1 MASEVTARQFSPLK
15 RLEPPSNS
23 YYKMTQKQHEGLL
36 KRMYMPFVR
45 GPEDRHYF
53 PSFEDKYSHSF
64 LKSNPYTPP
73 EEKNYPFAPHRDDV
87 PAVNTFSGF
96 VSPGAD
102 ADQNVSSGTIPESPK
117 GGRDAPLPQQ
127 AVPVPHRRAETSC
140 GRPALLLKGL
150 NQDRR
155 WNSRW
160 VPEVSLKAQAA
171 KWINPV
177 KVMPVLPEVKECFSP
192 HTFIFKEDSGAKSSD
207 PSSEAC
213 QDEKARKYMYTSAT
227 QSGYEDVP
235 WDRMLLPK
243 PQIDPTLEAMTDC
256 VSQCFKLKRYEAAP
270 EISQVAGGLWDRFQ
284 TRSFTVPHKPI
295 NFVSPSSRTEQI
307 PLYTGHIGAEN
318 FDDVDNANVDLIMH
332 GKVRT
337 VKPCYVKSSYALN
350 TSGYTGKV
358 HWSATQPA
366 NSNLPPTSP
375 STISR
380 MHGHMVKQG
389 QPTKFPHLGPLSQLV
404 TPTEPQNSFNK
415 KVKERIKI

>member
-15 RLEPPSNS
+15 RFSPPADSLR
-23 YYKMTQKQHEGLL
+23 KMSRKQHEGLL
-36 KRMYMPFVR
+36 KRMCMPFVR

-53 PSFEDKYSHSF
+53 PSFEDKDSNSF

-73 EEKNYPFAPHRDDV
+73 EEKKYPFAPHRDDV
-87 PAVNTFSGF
+87 PVVNTFSGF

-102 ADQNVSSGTIPESPK
+102 ADQKITSSTFVESPQD
-117 GGRDAPLPQQ
+117 GPDAPPPQQ
-127 AVPVPHRRAETSC
+127 AAPVLHRRAQTSC

-150 NQDRR
+150 SQDRR

-160 VPEVSLKAQAA
+160 VPEVSLKAQAG

-177 KVMPVLPEVKECFSP
+177 KVTPAPPPAKECFSP
-192 HTFIFKEDSGAKSSD
+192 YTFIFNVESDTKSGD
-207 PSSEAC
+207 RSSEAC
-213 QDEKARKYMYTSAT
+213 PDEKARKYMYTSAT
-227 QSGYEDVP
+227 QSGYEEVP

-243 PQIDPTLEAMTDC
+243 PPLDSTIEAMTDC
-256 VSQCFKLKRYEAAP
+256 VSQRCTLKRYERAP
-270 EISQVAGGLWDRFQ
+270 EASQVVGGLWDRFQ
-284 TRSFTVPHKPI
+284 TRSFTVPPTPI

-307 PLYTGHIGAEN
+307 PFYTGHIGAEN
-318 FDDVDNANVDLIMH
+318 FEDVDDADADLIIR
-332 GKVRT
+332 GRVRIA
-337 VKPCYVKSSYALN
+337 KPRYVKSSYALN

-380 MHGHMVKQG
+380 MHGYMIKQG
-389 QPTKFPHLGPLSQLV
+389 QPTKFPHLGPLSRIV

-415 KVKERIKI
+415 KEKERIKI